1 MPQTLDP
8 QRHSIPLLLNPES
21 PFCRPLFSHNAK
33 THNVLLKVTVPKRTG
48 RKRKRGSTGPWQGD
62 IEVADVVDQGTKVSS
77 CARQDD
83 PRLLRRQLADNKDTY
98 RIDSVGIVKHT
109 HRFRSLADFYWNLA
123 DKSEFANSYVD
134 KVLPGD
140 SKLVFPRWA
149 NVS

>member
-1 MPQTLDP
+1 M
-8 QRHSIPLLLNPES
+8 
-21 PFCRPLFSHNAK
+21 
-33 THNVLLKVTVPKRTG
+33 PKRTG

-62 IEVADVVDQGTKVSS
+62 IEVADVADQGTKVSS

-83 PRLLRRQLADNKDTY
+83 PRLLRRQLSDNKDAY